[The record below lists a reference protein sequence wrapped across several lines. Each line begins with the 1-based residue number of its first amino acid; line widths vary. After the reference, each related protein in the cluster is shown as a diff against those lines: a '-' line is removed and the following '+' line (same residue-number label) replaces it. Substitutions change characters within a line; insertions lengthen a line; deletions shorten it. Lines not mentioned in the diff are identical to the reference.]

1 MTTFIKF
8 MFYFLSFGF
17 VIKLLCIGL
26 LPYPRKANDRWM
38 DMVDLFIYAPIIV
51 WAWHLV
57 YGA

>member
-1 MTTFIKF
+1 